1 MGGDVEGGQLVPW
14 IFGTGF
20 IWWGGSLVGI
30 NVNKHYSSVIGDNVI
45 THSPTKVS
53 IEKSE

>member
-30 NVNKHYSSVIGDNVI
+30 NVNKNYYSVIGDNVV

-53 IEKSE
+53 IKNSE